1 MTNSPGW
8 AVELVGEKFDL
19 DDLRNDQAPPFDL
32 WVEDYATDN
41 RSACR
46 ALPCAAG

>member
-19 DDLRNDQAPPFDL
+19 DNLRNDLASPFDPR
-32 WVEDYATDN
+32 VEDYAT
-41 RSACR
+41 
-46 ALPCAAG
+46 G